1 MISTFSRPPVVVD
14 PDSPYVQA
22 LRASAAPHSDGQAR
36 GVVGRDGASD
46 AVSFLRVGI
55 PAVEF
60 GPIGGGHH
68 GPEEWVSVP
77 SLASYRQAIVD
88 FVTGLPGA
96 LAGRADDDASEAG
109 GG

>member
-1 MISTFSRPPVVVD
+1 MISTFSRPPAEVD
-14 PDSPYVQA
+14 PESPYVRA
-22 LRASAAPHSDGQAR
+22 LRDAAAPTRRDRSR

-46 AVSFLRVGI
+46 AVSFLRAGV

-77 SLASYRQAIVD
+77 SLASYRRSIVD
-88 FVTGLPGA
+88 FVNSAPRIA
-96 LAGRADDDASEAG
+96 R
-109 GG
+109 